1 MLGLADRQRSGLQS
15 ISRTEIRMHIPKI
28 VRVPCYIAIAFML
41 MILTMIIFRPYIGWV
56 SGIIAVVMLPLFHL
70 FGGMP
75 IDALDQW
82 LRRTTRD
89 PIWLIT
95 QEGREWLDS
104 EQGRKWRKRN
114 GKR

>member
-1 MLGLADRQRSGLQS
+1 
-15 ISRTEIRMHIPKI
+15 MHIPKI
-28 VRVPCYIAIAFML
+28 VRVPCYMAIAFTL
-41 MILTMIIFRPYIGWV
+41 MILTTVVLRPYIGWL
-56 SGIIAVVMLPLFHL
+56 SGIFAVVMLPLFHL

-89 PIWLIT
+89 PIWLMT

-104 EQGRKWRKRN
+104 EQGRKWQERQ